1 MRKSHENSS
10 NIRNTARDN
19 KDVSGDTGMRKTE
32 CGLFHLAHRQ
42 ENADIEERLRSILD
56 GLELEANAKLV
67 LTDSGGVQEETSIL
81 KVPCVTLRDNTE
93 RPETLE
99 VGSNVL
105 VGVNRTFI
113 LDGVKSQLSKERIWQ
128 NPFGDGNAGSR
139 IVKLLMQPQTLD

>member
-10 NIRNTARDN
+10 IIRDTARDN
-19 KDVSGDTGMRKTE
+19 KDVSSDTGMRK
-32 CGLFHLAHRQ
+32 
-42 ENADIEERLRSILD
+42 
-56 GLELEANAKLV
+56 
-67 LTDSGGVQEETSIL
+67 
-81 KVPCVTLRDNTE
+81 
-93 RPETLE
+93 TLE

-113 LDGVKSQLSKERIWQ
+113 LDGVKSQLSKERNWQ